1 MYSAYGMMH
10 LVDHIREGGGKAMG
24 NQRHQKN
31 AARDKWIAPGAPVL
45 AQHFNRW
52 TGDVGGWV
60 MSTPKTAREAEPA
73 NPGRGRNRKVVIYK
87 A

>member
-1 MYSAYGMMH
+1 
-10 LVDHIREGGGKAMG
+10 MG

-31 AARDKWIAPGAPVL
+31 AARDKWIAPSAPVL

-60 MSTPKTAREAEPA
+60 MSTPKTARLPVPA
-73 NPGRGRNRKVVIYK
+73 NPGRGRNRKFNPDREWHSKGGAYK